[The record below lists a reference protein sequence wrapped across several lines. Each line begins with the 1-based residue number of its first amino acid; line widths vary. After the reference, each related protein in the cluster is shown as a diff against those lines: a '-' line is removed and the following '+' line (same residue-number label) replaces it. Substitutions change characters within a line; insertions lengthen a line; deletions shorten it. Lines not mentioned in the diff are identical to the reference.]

1 MLWLFKKHVE
11 SLVYYICTWWFFLMQ
26 IVIFT
31 LKLSD
36 SSVGHFFEPM
46 ILICVLS
53 ANSRHFKFFFELRK
67 LARVAHFT
75 QPLVQRL
82 TGYKVHCRL
91 KTSEKNFL
99 KPFKKVE
106 FTDSDRV
113 VSDNLELLWS
123 WTLVGSPVRIIRI
136 FAIHTG
142 IFPASIADPV
152 SVIVVKI
159 LYLCQ

>member
-1 MLWLFKKHVE
+1 
-11 SLVYYICTWWFFLMQ
+11 
-26 IVIFT
+26 
-31 LKLSD
+31 
-36 SSVGHFFEPM
+36 M
-46 ILICVLS
+46 ILPY
-53 ANSRHFKFFFELRK
+53 ANCDIYLKIKRFQRRPFLWAYDIDLRTLCQLATLQIFFELRK